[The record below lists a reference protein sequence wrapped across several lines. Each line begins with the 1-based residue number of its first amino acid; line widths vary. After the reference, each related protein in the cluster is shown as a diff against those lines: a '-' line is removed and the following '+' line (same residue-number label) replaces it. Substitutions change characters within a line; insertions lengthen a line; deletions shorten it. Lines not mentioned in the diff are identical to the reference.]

1 MYIYSDIKKD
11 KECRFKRMEPMVIQ
25 HNISGM
31 NANRQYGMT
40 TVSQRYSAEK
50 LSTGYKINR
59 SADDAAGL
67 GISETMRRQVRGLTQ
82 ASSNAQDGISLVQIA
97 DGALNEVHDMLQR
110 GNEISIKA
118 ATDTLTDDDRSYIN
132 EEVKRISS
140 EIESIANK
148 ATFNEILIFPPDG
161 AKVGHESE
169 STVPDIYL
177 QVGSETDPENEVGIK
192 RYSLSAEAI
201 GIDGVN
207 TATRQDSL
215 EAIDKFKS
223 ALTNV
228 SEMRSYYGSIQ
239 NRLEH
244 TIKNL
249 DNTMENTQSAESSV
263 RDTDM
268 AKQMFNFSNLNILS
282 KAGESVLA
290 QANQSNSGVLTLLS

>member
-1 MYIYSDIKKD
+1 
-11 KECRFKRMEPMVIQ
+11 MEPMVIQ

-169 STVPDIYL
+169 SIVPDIYL

-223 ALTNV
+223 ALANV